1 MTPSALQMA
10 SLARSARPLVGA
22 AAPLA
27 AARSFSAS
35 AAQQATLRELEQ
47 RVKSVRNIEKITKSM
62 KMIATTKLNK
72 ATTAMQAAK
81 VYGKANGEIFTNS
94 EALAPSG
101 GRELFIV
108 VSSDKGLCGG
118 IHSSVSKRTRAEL
131 AKISPTA
138 ADPDS
143 PEGPAIVVL
152 GEKSKA
158 QLQRSLKKN
167 LALSFSQVGRDV
179 PTFADAAAIA
189 DMIFKSNLKFDKVN
203 IVYNK
208 FLSALS
214 FESDILEAF
223 SEKAL
228 RDAPK
233 FDLYEQEEDV
243 TKDLAEFSLANA
255 IFAALVEG
263 HASEI
268 NSKRNAMDNASKN
281 AGDMIAALQMQYNRG
296 RQASITNDLV
306 DIITGAS
313 AL

>member
-1 MTPSALQMA
+1 MA

-118 IHSSVSKRTRAEL
+118 IHSS
-131 AKISPTA
+131 
-138 ADPDS
+138 
-143 PEGPAIVVL
+143 GPAIVVL

>member
-1 MTPSALQMA
+1 
-10 SLARSARPLVGA
+10 
-22 AAPLA
+22 
-27 AARSFSAS
+27 
-35 AAQQATLRELEQ
+35 
-47 RVKSVRNIEKITKSM
+47 
-62 KMIATTKLNK
+62 MIATTKLNK
-72 ATTAMQAAK
+72 ATAAMQQAK
-81 VYGKANGEIFTNS
+81 VYGQANSEVFSNS
-94 EALAPSG
+94 EAVAPSG
-101 GRELFIV
+101 GRELFVV

-118 IHSSVSKRTRAEL
+118 IHSSVSKRTRNEL
-131 AKISPTA
+131 AKISPSA
-138 ADPDS
+138 ADPESTD
-143 PEGPAIVVL
+143 GPAVVVL

-189 DMIFKSNLKFDKVN
+189 DMIFKSGIKFDKVN

-208 FLSALS
+208 YLSALS
-214 FESDILEAF
+214 FESDVLEAY

-281 AGDMIAALQMQYNRG
+281 AGDMIASLQMQYNRG
-296 RQASITNDLV
+296 RQAAITNDLV